1 MQMERFKK
9 EITVN
14 NEVRVFQFNR
24 MTSMSGVKF
33 FITSTDS
40 NQKPIAFSLK
50 QTDRGNWKLTPGS
63 LRWLYDI
70 ETELSDA
77 IIETQKQR

>member
-1 MQMERFKK
+1 MERFKK

-77 IIETQKQR
+77 IVETQKQR

>member
-1 MQMERFKK
+1 MERFKK

-14 NEVRVFQFNR
+14 NEVRLFEFSR
-24 MTSMSGVKF
+24 LTSMSGVKF
-33 FITSTDS
+33 FITSRDS

-70 ETELSDA
+70 ESELSNA
-77 IIETQKQR
+77 ILETQKQQR

>member
-1 MQMERFKK
+1 MDRFKK
-9 EITVN
+9 EITVD
-14 NEVRVFQFNR
+14 NELRVFQFDR

-70 ETELSDA
+70 ETQLSDA
-77 IIETQKQR
+77 ILETQKQR

>member
-1 MQMERFKK
+1 MERFKK

-50 QTDRGNWKLTPGS
+50 QTDKGNWKLTPGS

>member
-1 MQMERFKK
+1 MERFEK

-14 NEVRVFQFNR
+14 KEVRVFDFNR
-24 MTSMSGVKF
+24 MTSMGGVKF

-40 NQKPIAFSLK
+40 NQKPIAFSRK
-50 QTDRGNWKLTPGS
+50 QTDRSNWKLTPGS
-63 LRWLYDI
+63 LHWLYDI

-77 IIETQKQR
+77 IIEAQKQR

>member
-1 MQMERFKK
+1 MDRFKK

>member
-1 MQMERFKK
+1 MDRFKK

-14 NEVRVFQFNR
+14 NEVRVFQFSR

-33 FITSTDS
+33 FITSIDS

-70 ETELSDA
+70 EAELSDA

>member
-1 MQMERFKK
+1 MERFKK

-14 NEVRVFQFNR
+14 DEVRVFQFNR

>member
-1 MQMERFKK
+1 MDRFKK

-14 NEVRVFQFNR
+14 NEVRVFQFSR

-70 ETELSDA
+70 EAELSDA

>member
-1 MQMERFKK
+1 MERFKK

-24 MTSMSGVKF
+24 MTNMSGVKF

>member
-1 MQMERFKK
+1 MERFKK